1 MEIGLLIGRGYMN
14 KHFFRCPWIVVLCL
28 MLWLTACS
36 SEAVDEKPKKKS
48 FQAATE
54 IEGML
59 REGPGK
65 FAGDRYDEEKVN
77 KALRKLPD
85 DLTADQAYTRLIQLL
100 AEDYGPALREIEEFD
115 PSLQI
120 GELKFTDKEDED
132 QKQGKEQAKQV
143 HVEILLDASGSMAGR
158 IRDGVKMDLA
168 KEAIENFVSD
178 MPENAKIS
186 LRVYGHKGSN
196 RKQDQKE
203 SCASTEVVYPHG
215 PYVKDKFGK
224 ALNSFEPTGWTP
236 LAAAMEEA
244 RQDLKPYAGED
255 AENIIYVVSDGIET
269 CGGDPVK
276 AAKSLHN
283 SDIQAVVN
291 IIGFDVDDAGQ
302 QALKK
307 VAEAGGGEYKT
318 ANTREELNQSF
329 GIDWDE
335 IEKEVSKVWYNVDTS
350 LAINKHQQEMIWEVE
365 KIAGDISYFNQF
377 EGGTLYQIY
386 DREVARLEAAVEEL
400 DQQGK
405 LSDSTALTKKVE
417 HRYELMKKY
426 RMEQYEHLESRV
438 EKVLEN
444 AEKKRDENLE
454 K

>member
-1 MEIGLLIGRGYMN
+1 MN

-158 IRDGVKMDLA
+158 IRDGVKMDCGFM
-168 KEAIENFVSD
+168 AI
-178 MPENAKIS
+178 
-186 LRVYGHKGSN
+186 KGAT
-196 RKQDQKE
+196 
-203 SCASTEVVYPHG
+203 ASRIKRNPA
-215 PYVKDKFGK
+215 PPPKWCI
-224 ALNSFEPTGWTP
+224 P
-236 LAAAMEEA
+236 M
-244 RQDLKPYAGED
+244 DL
-255 AENIIYVVSDGIET
+255 
-269 CGGDPVK
+269 
-276 AAKSLHN
+276 
-283 SDIQAVVN
+283 
-291 IIGFDVDDAGQ
+291 
-302 QALKK
+302 
-307 VAEAGGGEYKT
+307 
-318 ANTREELNQSF
+318 
-329 GIDWDE
+329 
-335 IEKEVSKVWYNVDTS
+335 
-350 LAINKHQQEMIWEVE
+350 M
-365 KIAGDISYFNQF
+365 
-377 EGGTLYQIY
+377 
-386 DREVARLEAAVEEL
+386 
-400 DQQGK
+400 
-405 LSDSTALTKKVE
+405 
-417 HRYELMKKY
+417 
-426 RMEQYEHLESRV
+426 
-438 EKVLEN
+438 
-444 AEKKRDENLE
+444 
-454 K
+454 

>member
-1 MEIGLLIGRGYMN
+1 M
-14 KHFFRCPWIVVLCL
+14 
-28 MLWLTACS
+28 
-36 SEAVDEKPKKKS
+36 
-48 FQAATE
+48 
-54 IEGML
+54 
-59 REGPGK
+59 
-65 FAGDRYDEEKVN
+65 
-77 KALRKLPD
+77 
-85 DLTADQAYTRLIQLL
+85 
-100 AEDYGPALREIEEFD
+100 
-115 PSLQI
+115 
-120 GELKFTDKEDED
+120 
-132 QKQGKEQAKQV
+132 
-143 HVEILLDASGSMAGR
+143 
-158 IRDGVKMDLA
+158 
-168 KEAIENFVSD
+168 
-178 MPENAKIS
+178 
-186 LRVYGHKGSN
+186 
-196 RKQDQKE
+196 
-203 SCASTEVVYPHG
+203 
-215 PYVKDKFGK
+215 
-224 ALNSFEPTGWTP
+224 
-236 LAAAMEEA
+236 AAAMEEA

-405 LSDSTALTKKVE
+405 LSDSTALTKKIE

>member
-1 MEIGLLIGRGYMN
+1 M
-14 KHFFRCPWIVVLCL
+14 K
-28 MLWLTACS
+28 
-36 SEAVDEKPKKKS
+36 EKPNKKS
-48 FQAATE
+48 FQAATK

-77 KALRKLPD
+77 QSLRKLPD
-85 DLTADQAYTRLIQLL
+85 HLTADQAYTRLIRLL

-120 GELKFTDKEDED
+120 GELKFTDKEDAE
-132 QKQGKEQAKQV
+132 QKQEEKQAKEV

-158 IRDGVKMDLA
+158 VHDGVKMDLA
-168 KEAIENFVSD
+168 KEAIGKFVSD
-178 MPENAKIS
+178 MPENANIS

-215 PYVKDKFGK
+215 SYAKEKFGK
-224 ALNSFEPTGWTP
+224 ALNSFESTGWTP
-236 LAAAMEEA
+236 LAAAMEA
-244 RQDLKPYAGED
+244 AQQDLKPYAGD
-255 AENIIYVVSDGIET
+255 GENIIYVVSDGIET
-269 CGGDPVK
+269 SGGDPVK

-318 ANTREELNQSF
+318 VHTREELNQSF
-329 GIDWDE
+329 GINWDE
-335 IEKEVSKVWYNVDTS
+335 IEKEISKVWYNVDTS

-377 EGGTLYQIY
+377 KGGTLYQIY
-386 DREVARLEAAVEEL
+386 DQESAHLKAAAEEL
-400 DQQGK
+400 EQQGK
-405 LSDSTALTKKVE
+405 LSNSTALTKKIDQRVE
-417 HRYELMKKY
+417 MMKKY
-426 RMEQYEHLESRV
+426 RIKQYQYLENRV